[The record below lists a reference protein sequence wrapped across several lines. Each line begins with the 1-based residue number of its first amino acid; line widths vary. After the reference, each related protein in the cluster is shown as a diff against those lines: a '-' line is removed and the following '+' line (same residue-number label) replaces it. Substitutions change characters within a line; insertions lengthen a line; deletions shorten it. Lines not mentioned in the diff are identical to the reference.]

1 MRAAATVLSSL
12 VMALAAI
19 GLAVAAPGR
28 DLSGPQAA
36 LRAASGAVSIA
47 NSHEGASLLHAT
59 NLRPGQ
65 GVSGTVDIGNDGDV
79 AGRFTVLATGV
90 ADTPRGLL
98 SERLVITLSDV
109 TGAAAPRQIFRGTPA
124 TLGEYYVAA
133 LAPGASRTLLVTAT
147 LPDGGVGDNVY
158 QGSSL
163 SMGFEWHAA
172 VATVSVPTATPR
184 PRAIPTPA
192 ATPTPIATPTPV
204 PVSIADLLGLPPASR
219 CVRSSR
225 MRFKLKAPPGTKLA
239 SAIVSAGGRKL
250 RLKGSKLR
258 RPITLRGL
266 RKTVKLKV
274 TARASN
280 RHTYKA
286 SRTYRACRR

>member
-36 LRAASGAVSIA
+36 LSAASGAVSIA

-65 GVSGTVDIGNDGDV
+65 AVSGTVDIGNDGDV

-90 ADTPRGLL
+90 ADTPHGLL
-98 SERLVITLSDV
+98 SQRLVITLSDV

-124 TLGEYYVAA
+124 TLGEYYVAT

-184 PRAIPTPA
+184 PRAIPTP
-192 ATPTPIATPTPV
+192 TATPTPV

-225 MRFKLKAPPGTKLA
+225 MKFKLKAPPGTKLA

-280 RHTYKA
+280 HHTYKA